1 MGLTCCKSSE
11 EAGVARAECGAAG
24 GGDGERGGGEGREGA
39 GRSCRASWAS
49 GKREPQRA
57 VVSRRTGALRKI
69 VFQNLEDV
77 DIF

>member
-1 MGLTCCKSSE
+1 MGLTCCESSE
-11 EAGVARAECGAAG
+11 EAGVARAECGAA
-24 GGDGERGGGEGREGA
+24 GGGEGREGA

-49 GKREPQRA
+49 GKREPRRA

-77 DIF
+77 HSGSSIF